1 MTRPV
6 RILHTES
13 SMNMGGQELRVLL
26 EMEQLAP
33 LGFESW
39 LAARRGS
46 AILDEARRRG
56 LPALA
61 LPLRNRLDPV
71 SMAALWRL
79 MRRERIDIVNAHGSR
94 DAWNAFLV
102 ARWLGIA
109 TVRSRHIANPI
120 RRHFLG
126 QLVYGALCDRVLT
139 TSESIR
145 TGLIEAGIDAA
156 KIVSIP
162 TGIDVAKYASAQR
175 DGRLRQ
181 ELGIP
186 PDAPLL
192 GMISILRGNKGPDVF
207 LDACDRLLDRRK
219 DAWCVLVGDGVMR
232 QQIERQHA
240 ALAHR
245 DRIVIAGFRRD
256 IPQVLAEL
264 DLLVLSARTPEGV
277 PQTILQAHAAKVPVV
292 ASRVGGVEEVARD
305 GETAFT
311 VEPGNAEVLL
321 HALCRALDNPAL
333 AREQSERG
341 KRMVEAQYS
350 IEAMLERM
358 TALYRS
364 LLRR

>member
-71 SMAALWRL
+71 SMASLWRL

-102 ARWLGIA
+102 ARLLGIA

-162 TGIDVAKYASAQR
+162 TGIDVAKYASARR

-192 GMISILRGNKGPDVF
+192 GMISILRGDKGPDVF
-207 LDACDRLLDRRK
+207 LDACDRLLAERGDL
-219 DAWCVLVGDGVMR
+219 WCLLVGDGIMR
-232 QQIERQHA
+232 GQIERQHA
-240 ALAHR
+240 SLAHR
-245 DRIVIAGFRRD
+245 DRVVIAGFRRD

-264 DLLVLSARTPEGV
+264 DVLAQSTRVPEGV
-277 PQTILQAHAAKVPVV
+277 PQVILQAHAARVPVV
-292 ASRVGGVEEVARD
+292 ATRVGGIGEVARE

-311 VEPGNAEVLL
+311 VPPGDAI
-321 HALCRALDNPAL
+321 ALAQALGCALDQRTRALEQAEHGKAMVD
-333 AREQSERG
+333 AR
-341 KRMVEAQYS
+341 YS
-350 IEAMLERM
+350 LPAMLERM
-358 TALYRS
+358 GSLYRS
-364 LLRR
+364 MVKA